1 MDYRASLRATADL
14 DLDVLL
20 GGHRDPV
27 TGHRALIA
35 DRLAGPERRAAGLLD
50 KLARGPST
58 AHELATATWGDVA
71 LTQAFL
77 TLSEVLGHLDFLI
90 DEGTVVEDRS
100 NEVIRF
106 ARV

>member
-1 MDYRASLRATADL
+1 VAAEL

-35 DRLAGPERRAAGLLD
+35 ERLASHERRAAGLLD

-58 AHELATATWGDVA
+58 AHELATATWGEVA
-71 LTQAFL
+71 LTQAYL
-77 TLSEVLGHLDFLI
+77 TLSEVLGHLDLLI
-90 DEGTVVEDRS
+90 DDGAVVEDRS
-100 NEVIRF
+100 NHVIRF
-106 ARV
+106 ERV